1 MNVVFR
7 ALAVMSLALL
17 TVGAAPAWLNTFTVT
32 KDGGH
37 VLGNPN
43 AKVKLTAFES
53 YTCHVCNDF
62 EKQAGGALRLAY
74 VQPGKV
80 SLEVRHFVRD
90 PVDLTAA
97 MLADCAAPNKFF
109 AVHRA
114 LYQNF
119 PKTLALL
126 SDHTSAQEARWK
138 GTEADRASG
147 RRTIAQ
153 DFGFYDILEAQGM
166 SRPQATQCLNN
177 DAAAKRLAEQT
188 AADDKK
194 YVISGTPSFALDG
207 NLLVGTHSWEFLKPQ
222 IDARL

>member
-1 MNVVFR
+1 MKTMFR
-7 ALAVMSLALL
+7 ALAVVSLALL
-17 TVGAAPAWLNTFTVT
+17 TIGAAPAWLNTFAVT

-43 AKVKLTAFES
+43 AKVKLSAFES

-62 EKQAGGALRLAY
+62 EKDAGAAIRLAY
-74 VQPGKV
+74 IQPGKV
-80 SLEVRHFVRD
+80 SLEVRHAIRD

-97 MLADCAAPNKFF
+97 MLTECVPPNKFF

-114 LYQNF
+114 LYVNF

-126 SDHTSAQEARWK
+126 SDHTKAQEARWFSD
-138 GTEADRASG
+138 DRAAG

-153 DFGFYDILEAQGM
+153 DFGFYDILEAQGL
-166 SRPQATQCLNN
+166 SRPKATQCLNN
-177 DAAAKRLAEQT
+177 DALAQKLVEQS
-188 AADDKK
+188 AADSKQ
-194 YVISGTPSFALDG
+194 YVIAGTPSFTING
-207 NLLVGTHSWEFLKPQ
+207 NMLVGTHNWDLLKPQ